1 MKMLY
6 VMILLQ
12 DIMKINIDNIEDSSL
27 RYPLPAETYPLEY
40 GDSHDFQR
48 KGGVGMY
55 HIEGEA
61 VFNGTSECFGL
72 LGALWGLAA
81 LLFYYFY

>member
-1 MKMLY
+1 MLY

-61 VFNGTSECFGL
+61 VFNVPVN
-72 LGALWGLAA
+72 ALA
-81 LLFYYFY
+81 Y